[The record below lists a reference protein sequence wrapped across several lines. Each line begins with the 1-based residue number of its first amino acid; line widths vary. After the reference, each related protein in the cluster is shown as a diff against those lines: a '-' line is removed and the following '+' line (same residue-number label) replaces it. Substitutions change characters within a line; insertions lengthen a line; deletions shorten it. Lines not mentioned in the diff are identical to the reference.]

1 MPTERRLNSV
11 RPFATIA
18 SLALAIAKYSYNN
31 NKRRGAGQDI
41 YERNADRM
49 WPAKFLVS
57 TGRRGGSIIERRRRR
72 RKTTRSHLHGGT
84 TKVAEVKLTSRAQ
97 RAKIID
103 NYRRASSRA
112 PTIYMYANPPQFTA
126 SLPRAVVRFFR
137 RTGAA
142 SRSSFRGNDSIPILV
157 SATIVPRNHPMIY
170 GTVRRKPRTGCQQ
183 TKLIRIVASRPIMLD
198 N

>member
-31 NKRRGAGQDI
+31 NKTRGQDI

-49 WPAKFLVS
+49 WRHGLSSSQFLVS
-57 TGRRGGSIIERRRRR
+57 TGRRGGGSIIERRR
-72 RKTTRSHLHGGT
+72 RSHLHGGT
-84 TKVAEVKLTSRAQ
+84 TKVAEVKLTPRAQ

-112 PTIYMYANPPQFTA
+112 RTIYMYANPPRFTA
-126 SLPRAVVRFFR
+126 SSSRDCSLL
-137 RTGAA
+137 
-142 SRSSFRGNDSIPILV
+142 SLRSSFRGNDSIPILV
-157 SATIVPRNHPMIY
+157 SATILPRNHPMIY
-170 GTVRRKPRTGCQQ
+170 GDGSHVRVCQ
-183 TKLIRIVASRPIMLD
+183 PP

>member
-18 SLALAIAKYSYNN
+18 SLALAIVRNIRTIIIKE
-31 NKRRGAGQDI
+31 GARDRIYTSETQTGCGQ
-41 YERNADRM
+41 RNFSFQREEED
-49 WPAKFLVS
+49 
-57 TGRRGGSIIERRRRR
+57 GGSIIERRRRR

-103 NYRRASSRA
+103 NYRRASS